1 MGSGHRDDSIREGCG
16 RFLEGS
22 HGDRVYVG
30 NDVRDHHAV
39 TPLCGTPLVIHYG
52 KRRFILDQGLGNETL
67 TRIRDLL
74 RGGASDIVAVAHKDG
89 LSWLVIGPGVPL
101 TIDEIAPEE
110 DQSDH
115 KALKQ
120 LGLA

>member
-1 MGSGHRDDSIREGCG
+1 MEERRDRTRSNIDGLPTRT
-16 RFLEGS
+16 
-22 HGDRVYVG
+22 V
-30 NDVRDHHAV
+30 AQ
-39 TPLCGTPLVIHYG
+39 VIHYG